1 MSHEQGEAW
10 SKKKKI
16 QIENM
21 APNPKNLQTLS
32 MKDAG

>member
-1 MSHEQGEAW
+1 MKHEAE
-10 SKKKKI
+10 KYI

-21 APNPKNLQTLS
+21 APHPKNLQTLS

>member
-1 MSHEQGEAW
+1 MNRVKHEA
-10 SKKKKI
+10 KKKI

>member
-1 MSHEQGEAW
+1 MKQ
-10 SKKKKI
+10 KKKI
-16 QIENM
+16 QKENM

>member
-1 MSHEQGEAW
+1 MKQ
-10 SKKKKI
+10 KKNI